1 MRSLRRTYA
10 LQERGIQNIAIR
22 AYTIVGYMIYPLE
35 RISAYKDRGFLY
47 YLISKRD
54 FKGDQEV
61 KEKLEA
67 YFMSSLLS

>member
-35 RISAYKDRGFLY
+35 RISAYKDRGFFILF
-47 YLISKRD
+47 D
-54 FKGDQEV
+54 
-61 KEKLEA
+61 
-67 YFMSSLLS
+67 